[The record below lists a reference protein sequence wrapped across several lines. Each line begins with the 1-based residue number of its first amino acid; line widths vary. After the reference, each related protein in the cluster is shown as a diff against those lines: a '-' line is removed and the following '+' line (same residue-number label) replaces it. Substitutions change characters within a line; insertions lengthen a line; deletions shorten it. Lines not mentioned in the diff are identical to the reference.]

1 MEIELQVLEKETL
14 ALCPKGPGLYQR
26 AHKYLG
32 DLIKPEAYQSMIELT
47 TPVCNDLKE
56 VKEFFSSKLKLL
68 ATLAEEEGLVLWAAS
83 LHPFSLAEEQKV
95 WGKPRYEK
103 IFSELQMVGRRF
115 IAQGLH
121 IHLGMPDA
129 QTAII
134 VYNQLRL
141 YLPLLLAL
149 STSSPFYE
157 GQVTGLYSYRSK
169 LFEALPLAGLPR
181 AFASWEEFSFLV
193 EALERLNI
201 IQSIRD
207 LWWDIRLQPT
217 LGTVEVRIYDVP
229 CYFVDLLALVA
240 LTQALARY
248 LLEYPLP
255 SLPDEILAYQKWQ
268 AARHGLEGRFVD
280 PQTRSVR
287 TYREEL
293 ILILQRI
300 EPLMKELGLE
310 EYKEPLQNIV
320 TRGTGAEGMLRL
332 YQRGLPFTEIIQTMI
347 QGFWS

>member
-14 ALCPKGPGLYQR
+14 ALCPKGPCLYQK
-26 AHKYLG
+26 AQKHLG

-47 TPVCNDLKE
+47 TPVCDDLKE
-56 VKEFFSSKLKLL
+56 VENFLSGKLKLL
-68 ATLAEEEGLVLWAAS
+68 AALAEEEGLILWAAS
-83 LHPFSLAEEQKV
+83 LHPFSLAKDQEV
-95 WGKPRYEK
+95 WEKPRYEK
-103 IFSELQMVGRRF
+103 IFSELQIVGRRF

-121 IHLGMPDA
+121 IHLGMPDV

-134 VYNQLRL
+134 AYNQLRL

-157 GQVTGLYSYRSK
+157 GQATGLYSYRSK

-181 AFASWEEFSFLV
+181 AFASWEEFSCLV
-193 EALERLNI
+193 ETLKRLNI

-207 LWWDIRLQPT
+207 LWWDIRLQPS
-217 LGTVEVRIYDVP
+217 LGTVEVRVYDVP
-229 CYFVDLLALVA
+229 CYFKDILSLVA
-240 LTQALARY
+240 LTQGLARY

-268 AARHGLEGRFVD
+268 VARHGLEGRFVD
-280 PQTRSVR
+280 PQTLSVR

-293 ILILQRI
+293 ALILKKI
-300 EPLMKELGLE
+300 EPFMKELGLE
-310 EYKEPLQNIV
+310 KYKGFLKKIV
-320 TRGTGAEGMLRL
+320 IRGTGAERMLKL
-332 YQRGLPFTEIIQTMI
+332 YQKGFSFPEMIRLMI
-347 QGFWS
+347 QRFWS